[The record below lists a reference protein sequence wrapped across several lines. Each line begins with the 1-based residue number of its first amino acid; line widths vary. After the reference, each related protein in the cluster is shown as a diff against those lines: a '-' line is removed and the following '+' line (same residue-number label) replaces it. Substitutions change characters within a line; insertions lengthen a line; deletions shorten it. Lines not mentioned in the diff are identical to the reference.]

1 MIANTG
7 TMATSVSEVEDTR
20 TSDSSFWVI
29 ANTGTMASSVSEVGN
44 GVIDVGTAC
53 KTVPSSAP
61 YVPGSVDTHF
71 GEKATATVGENP
83 TKARS
88 RMDFTEL
95 PLPDRP
101 IIGDDRYTPRPYQY
115 ALRKYQ
121 SFSEE
126 SDASSDDEKTYSS
139 SDDFPY
145 QNNEEP
151 YTPQCHERKK
161 QLKQLAF
168 KELTEEQ
175 PTLREE
181 WMLSLDGL
189 RPALEMY
196 TKRKISEA
204 TLTHNNN
211 LSQARRLRKKAEE
224 DIGDCLNEAARAF
237 ATKKKYKYALEQLK
251 ITGKKWSK
259 PDESHQDIG
268 DDVRLGYGTY
278 PIRIPVI
285 DEVSVNEY
293 SSSDDLLDDTTVRK
307 GAKDLREKL
316 KYAMAR
322 QEKKEMAMTAELGV
336 AKLTQRQKNRIAAG
350 GLRYALDHHQ
360 NHSKLKRE
368 RAYIRAARR
377 ARKPITEEK
386 TLERE
391 TRRKSIIIHNT
402 ANAKEL
408 PTDRF
413 IRDDMDCEGL
423 YE

>member
-1 MIANTG
+1 VIRVQSFNHGSLVYNHSNMDSHKRVIANTG
-7 TMATSVSEVEDTR
+7 TMATS
-20 TSDSSFWVI
+20 
-29 ANTGTMASSVSEVGN
+29 A
-44 GVIDVGTAC
+44 
-53 KTVPSSAP
+53 
-61 YVPGSVDTHF
+61 GSVDTHF
-71 GEKATATVGENP
+71 GKKATATVGENP
-83 TKARS
+83 TQAQS
-88 RMDFTEL
+88 RMDYTEL

-151 YTPQCHERKK
+151 YTPQRHERKK

-204 TLTHNNN
+204 ALTHNNN

-224 DIGDCLNEAARAF
+224 DIGDCLNEAVRAL
-237 ATKKKYKYALEQLK
+237 ATKKKYEYALEQLK
-251 ITGKKWSK
+251 VTGKKWSK

-268 DDVRLGYGTY
+268 DDVRLGNGPY
-278 PIRIPVI
+278 PILPVI

-307 GAKDLREKL
+307 GAKDKKEKL

-360 NHSKLKRE
+360 NHSKLKHE

-377 ARKPITEEK
+377 SGKPITEEK